1 MGKLN
6 DVKNKLVQLYKN
18 KGKIYEGLKNS
29 IKKNDF
35 VEIVAT
41 ARFEICKTCPH
52 IDLKGDN
59 CMVPGTQ
66 PCCSKCGCSLGMKT
80 RSLSS
85 DCGDEE
91 LPRWFAVLSQEE
103 EDENPKR

>member
-6 DVKNKLVQLYKN
+6 QIKSKLDKLYQNKS
-18 KGKIYEGLKNS
+18 KIFEGLKNS
-29 IKKNDF
+29 LFKNDF
-35 VEIVAT
+35 VEKVAL

-52 IDLKGDN
+52 IDLKGDK
-59 CMVPGTQ
+59 CMVSGTQ
-66 PCCSKCGCSLGMKT
+66 PCCGKCGCSLGMKT

-91 LPRWFAVLSQEE
+91 LPRWFAVLDQEQ
-103 EDENPKR
+103 EDEIYGE